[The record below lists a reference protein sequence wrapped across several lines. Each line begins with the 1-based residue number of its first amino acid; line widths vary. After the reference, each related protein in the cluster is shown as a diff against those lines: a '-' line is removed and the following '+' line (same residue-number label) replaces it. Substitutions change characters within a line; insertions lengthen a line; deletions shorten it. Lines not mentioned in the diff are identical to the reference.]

1 MGHFPQNPSQYRHQ
15 AGLFFVGADG
25 RCRAA
30 GIGARACAL
39 GAEVKEI
46 GAFFYALHAADHC
59 SFGAQEQAAVAERVG
74 RDVDDAHDEGAL
86 AERERAGAE
95 LPGGKVSRGG
105 WVVSHRTHRFY
116 GCRLVTGL
124 CRNANPACYTPAMTR
139 VRAAFFLI
147 LAVSLVASDEL
158 GAQTRRVE
166 RTAHA
171 VPTRGAIA
179 DRIQTILA
187 EPALSHAEWGISVT
201 TLDGQPLYGLNEGRL
216 FTPASNAKLATTA
229 AAYALL
235 PVDTLTWTTNVVATG
250 DVDAAGV
257 LHGNLLLMGVGDP
270 TLSVRQY
277 PYQPSAPTVPTGT
290 LVGGLKMTPE
300 APTAKTAERGAT
312 ANAAQET
319 PATPNPMTVLSL
331 LAEQV
336 EQSGVRTIE
345 GDVVGDDSFFL
356 NEPYGTAWGWDDLQ
370 WGYGAPA
377 SALSFNENMT
387 TLRVHPDA
395 SPPSGVAAEWDP
407 AIEYYTLDD
416 TMTVAAPNETAFPGL
431 QRTPGSM
438 LVRAWGTVPASGF
451 ETDLAVE
458 EPAEFTA
465 AAFKQALL
473 MRGIQ
478 VTGSAIAAHRETS
491 GAGDFVAERAEPVRL
506 ERSDLLTVVAP
517 ITGRRVLGTHI
528 SVPVAEDITV
538 TNKVSQNL
546 HAELLLRLLG
556 KELGKEGSLAQ
567 GTRVVRQFL
576 IDTGVS
582 DQDFFFYDGSGM
594 SVDDRIAPRANT
606 QLLVWVARQPWGA
619 AFRATLPVAGVDG
632 TLTTHFRDSRLK
644 GKLWAKTGT
653 LKETVAL
660 SGYLTAASGKTLVFS
675 VMVNGHRPGSNVESA
690 AVERICEAIAAT
702 E

>member
-1 MGHFPQNPSQYRHQ
+1 
-15 AGLFFVGADG
+15 
-25 RCRAA
+25 
-30 GIGARACAL
+30 
-39 GAEVKEI
+39 
-46 GAFFYALHAADHC
+46 
-59 SFGAQEQAAVAERVG
+59 
-74 RDVDDAHDEGAL
+74 
-86 AERERAGAE
+86 
-95 LPGGKVSRGG
+95 
-105 WVVSHRTHRFY
+105 
-116 GCRLVTGL
+116 
-124 CRNANPACYTPAMTR
+124 MTR

-158 GAQTRRVE
+158 GAQTRRAAGRAE
-166 RTAHA
+166 HPAQA
-171 VPTRGAIA
+171 APARGAIA

-201 TLDGQPLYGLNEGRL
+201 TLEGQPLYGLNEGRL

-229 AAYALL
+229 AVYALL

-270 TLSVRQY
+270 TLSARQY
-277 PYQPSAPTVPTGT
+277 PYQPPAPIALPKPPTGAV
-290 LVGGLKMTPE
+290 VGGLKMMPE
-300 APTAKTAERGAT
+300 APTAKPQAPEAVPESPKTDA
-312 ANAAQET
+312 
-319 PATPNPMTVLSL
+319 MTVLSL

-395 SPPSGVAAEWDP
+395 SAPSGVAAEWDP

-416 TMTVAAPNETAFPGL
+416 TMTVAAPTETAFPGL

-438 LVRAWGTVPASGF
+438 LVRAWGTVAPSGF

-458 EPAEFTA
+458 EPAEFAA

-478 VTGSAIAAHRETS
+478 VTGSPIAAHRETS

-506 ERSDLLTVVAP
+506 ERSNLQTVVAP

-556 KELGKEGSLAQ
+556 KEFGKEGSLAQ

-632 TLTTHFRDSRLK
+632 TLTNHFRDSRLK

-660 SGYLTAASGKTLVFS
+660 SGYLMAASGKTLAFS

-690 AVERICEAIAAT
+690 AVERICDAIAAT